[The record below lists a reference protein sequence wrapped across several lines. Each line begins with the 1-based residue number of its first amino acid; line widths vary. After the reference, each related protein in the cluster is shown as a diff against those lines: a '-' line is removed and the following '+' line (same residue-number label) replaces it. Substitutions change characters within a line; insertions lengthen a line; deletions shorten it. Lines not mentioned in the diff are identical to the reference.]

1 MVVLVRDHEPVH
13 AVHDDAGRPVELPLP
28 RALGAELAV
37 EAAVPVEDADA
48 VVAAVGH
55 HDQALG
61 CAADTPGP
69 AQVTVPAPLLAELQ
83 HWAAEKHL
91 FDCHEKYLFVKNI
104 CKPEKY
110 LPAHAVVVSPR
121 LHQALEGAVLNVAAV
136 QRHLQLVLAN
146 VI

>member
-1 MVVLVRDHEPVH
+1 MIRPTFHCEYLHPVVVLVRDHEPVH

-61 CAADTPGP
+61 CAADAPGP
-69 AQVTVPAPLLAELQ
+69 AQVTVPAPLLTELQ
-83 HWAAEKHL
+83 HWAAEKI
-91 FDCHEKYLFVKNI
+91 FV
-104 CKPEKY
+104 
-110 LPAHAVVVSPR
+110 
-121 LHQALEGAVLNVAAV
+121 
-136 QRHLQLVLAN
+136 
-146 VI
+146 

>member
-61 CAADTPGP
+61 CAADAPGP
-69 AQVTVPAPLLAELQ
+69 AQVTVPAPLLTELQ
-83 HWAAEKHL
+83 DWAAEKI
-91 FDCHEKYLFVKNI
+91 FV
-104 CKPEKY
+104 
-110 LPAHAVVVSPR
+110 
-121 LHQALEGAVLNVAAV
+121 
-136 QRHLQLVLAN
+136 
-146 VI
+146 